1 MFRLIILILCVN
13 IAHAAD
19 MVIIHSNVAEYTDGQ
34 LLDNTTIL
42 NLPKQSNKITVVFAN
57 GGVKTIN
64 GPYTGTVADITDPD
78 LLITLS
84 KLLTEKTEPYT
95 RGSSKYPKNLWLV
108 DVNTSKRFSCIAPS
122 SRVVLWRSNAQSAST
137 LTIKHKASNKKAVVK
152 WPAKQTSLK
161 WPSSLPIIYGDS
173 YTLELKNRNGS
184 FFKILVL
191 YQLPDSLPTTS
202 HKVVWMVGRGC
213 ISQANMLLSSL
224 R

>member
-1 MFRLIILILCVN
+1 MFRLIMLILCVN

-19 MVIIHSNVAEYTDGQ
+19 MVIIHSNVTQYTDGQ
-34 LLDNTTIL
+34 LLDSHTTML
-42 NLPKQSNKITVVFAN
+42 NLPEPSDEITVVFAN

-64 GPYTGTVADITDPD
+64 GPYNGTVTDTNKPD
-78 LLITLS
+78 LLVTLS
-84 KLLTEKTEPYT
+84 KLLTENEPY
-95 RGSSKYPKNLWLV
+95 RGSSRYPKNLWLV
-108 DVNTSKRFSCIAPS
+108 DVNTSKRFFCIAPS
-122 SRVVLWRSNAQSAST
+122 SRVVLWRPNAQSAST
-137 LTIKHKASNKKAVVK
+137 LTIKHKTSNKKAVVK
-152 WPAKQTSLK
+152 WPAKQTSLR

>member
-1 MFRLIILILCVN
+1 MFRFIILILCMNV
-13 IAHAAD
+13 AHAAD
-19 MVIIHSNVAEYTDGQ
+19 MVIVHSNVPQYVEGQ
-34 LLDNTTIL
+34 LLDSQTSIFDL
-42 NLPKQSNKITVVFAN
+42 LVPASEITVVFSN

-64 GPYTGTVADITDPD
+64 GPYRGTITDTNKPD

-84 KLLTEKTEPYT
+84 KLLTENKSII

-108 DVNTSKRFSCIAPS
+108 DVNTSKRFFCVAPA
-122 SRVVLWRSNAQSAST
+122 SRVVLWRPKSQSAST

-152 WPAKQTSLK
+152 WPAKQTTLR
-161 WPSSLPIIYGDS
+161 WPSNLPIVYGDS

-213 ISQANMLLSSL
+213 ISQANKLLSSL